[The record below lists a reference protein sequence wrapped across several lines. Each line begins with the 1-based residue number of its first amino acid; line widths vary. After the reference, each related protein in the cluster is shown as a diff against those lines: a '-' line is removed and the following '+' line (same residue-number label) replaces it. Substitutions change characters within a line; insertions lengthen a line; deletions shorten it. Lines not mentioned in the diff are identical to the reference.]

1 MNARCSG
8 LSDRKFNNENIKSK
22 NIKKARTIQ
31 DKIPT
36 TIDEQIKKLQERGCV
51 VNDTEYAK
59 ETLKYINYFRLSNYF
74 EPFSIDKNHYEE
86 GTSFEKIMKIYDM
99 DRKLRSILIA
109 ALEEIEIALRACIS
123 NFHALKYGAL
133 GYLNPNTFTHS
144 HNHQSF
150 ISKMNYLVECNED
163 REFVKHY
170 NSKYSGKFPLWVMAE
185 LFSFGTLAFFFKDMH
200 SADKKIIAND
210 YYGCSPSEMDNWVFC
225 LNELRNY
232 CAHYNR
238 LYGNSFP
245 VLPKTPKDFEPQLKP
260 DVFGYIIVMK
270 QLYHDRENWNWRVVK
285 PITRM
290 LNDNSGIIR
299 LSDIGFPENWEELLM
314 FSE

>member
-1 MNARCSG
+1 MGNSKYKANNISG
-8 LSDRKFNNENIKSK
+8 RPKNSK
-22 NIKKARTIQ
+22 PAN
-31 DKIPT
+31 DKIPS
-36 TIDEQIKKLQERGCV
+36 TISEQIDKLRERGCV
-51 VNDTEYAK
+51 IKNEAYAR

-74 EPFSIDKNHYEE
+74 EPFSVSKHKYEE
-86 GTSFEKIMKIYDM
+86 GTTFEKVMQIYEM

-109 ALEEIEIALRACIS
+109 ALEEIEIALRACLS

-150 ISKMNYLVECNED
+150 ISKINYLVECNED

-170 NSKYSGKFPLWVMAE
+170 NSKYSGKFPLWVMTE
-185 LFSFGTLAFFFKDMH
+185 LFSFGTLVFFFKDLH
-200 SADKKIIAND
+200 SVDKKTIAND
-210 YYGCSPSEMDNWVFC
+210 YYNCSPSEMDNWIFC

-245 VLPKTPKDFEPQLKP
+245 LLPKTPKNFEPELQ
-260 DVFGYIIVMK
+260 DNVFGYIIVMK
-270 QLYHDRENWNWRVVK
+270 QLYHNHDNWNERVVK
-285 PITRM
+285 PIVR
-290 LNDNSGIIR
+290 LLRKNSDAVR
-299 LSDIGFPENWEELLM
+299 LEDIGFPENWEKLLM
-314 FSE
+314 FAE

>member
-1 MNARCSG
+1 M
-8 LSDRKFNNENIKSK
+8 SDRKFNYDNIKTK
-22 NIKKARTIQ
+22 NSRKSVH

-51 VNDTEYAK
+51 IEDVEYAR

-74 EPFSIDKNHYEE
+74 EPFSVNKSQYEE
-86 GTSFEKIMKIYDM
+86 GTSFEKIMQIYDM

-144 HNHQSF
+144 HNHTSF
-150 ISKMNYLVECNED
+150 ISKMNYLVDCNED

-170 NSKYSGKFPLWVMAE
+170 NVKYSGKFPLWVMCE

-200 SADKKIIAND
+200 SADKKTIAND
-210 YYGCSPSEMDNWVFC
+210 YYGCSPSEMDNWIFC

-245 VLPKTPKDFEPQLKP
+245 IEPKTPKNFEPRLKP
-260 DVFGYIIVMK
+260 DVFGYMIVMK
-270 QLYHDRENWNWRVVK
+270 QLYHDRENWNERVVK

-290 LNDNSGIIR
+290 LKKNSSIIR
-299 LSDIGFPENWEELLM
+299 LSDIGFPENWERLLM